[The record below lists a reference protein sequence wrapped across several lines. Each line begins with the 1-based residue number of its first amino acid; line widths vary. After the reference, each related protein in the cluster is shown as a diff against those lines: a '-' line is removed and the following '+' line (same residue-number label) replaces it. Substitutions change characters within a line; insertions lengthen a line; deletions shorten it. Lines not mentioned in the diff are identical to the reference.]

1 MYYNSEMSKK
11 KTIIVIVLAVIVLVI
26 LGVIG
31 FDNKVAKAPETSG
44 GATPTSTA
52 TQTTSTT
59 TSTST
64 APAISVV
71 LSTSTSRSY
80 TGSSFSFKYPG
91 SWTILSATPLM
102 ITSFNG
108 QYKTGGVI
116 PAGGAQIGVVTT
128 TISGNL
134 NGIMATELA
143 SATHLTTSAITVN
156 GTACAK
162 AAYQVNY
169 APGATVQNISVYC
182 SRGTELW
189 KIYFSYP
196 PNDSAEQADISDFN
210 GILGSMKLSG

>member
-11 KTIIVIVLAVIVLVI
+11 KTIIVIALAVIIIIIV
-26 LGVIG
+26 GVIG

-91 SWTILSATPLM
+91 SWTIFSTTPLM

-108 QYKTGGVI
+108 QYKAGGVI
-116 PAGGAQIGVVTT
+116 PAGGVQIAVVTT
-128 TISGNL
+128 TISNNL
-134 NGIMATELA
+134 NSIMTTELA
-143 SATHLTTSAITVN
+143 NAIHLTTSTVMVN
-156 GTACAK
+156 GTSCAK
-162 AAYQVNY
+162 ATYQVKY
-169 APGATVQNISVYC
+169 APGATVQNVSVYC
-182 SRGTELW
+182 SHDTELW

-196 PNDSAEQADISDFN
+196 ANDPAGQADTSDFN
-210 GILGSMKLSG
+210 GILGSMKLL